1 MDQLLEVMTG
11 WMAMLG
17 RPVVA
22 LQVLF
27 SLGFILLYFVI
38 LRPRLSPYRRRL
50 IFGVDV
56 LLWLWLRLWGR
67 MMPWLGFPSGFAL
80 LIANAYLLWLLL
92 SAMNW
97 ALVQKFEE
105 AEVTR
110 LFNRVIQ
117 PLYVVILTAA
127 IVAQL
132 SPLLDVNEL
141 VLTKGFGQSITLG
154 NLIVFLLYPYFL
166 VVISEY
172 PARWGGRVLQ
182 FILSLSESSAKA
194 LQLILRY
201 VIIGFGLVWMLHSVG
216 INATGLAAIAGG
228 LSIGVGFGMK
238 ELISNFVSGLWL
250 LFEGAVR
257 PGDVL
262 FLDGDPCEVRSLGL
276 RASRLWRQR
285 DNAELLVPNQEF
297 FTRTTITY
305 TGSDH
310 LRRGEVKVSAAYRHD
325 PRLVIPLLLQAAGQV
340 PLVLQN
346 PPPAAFLMGYGDSS
360 IDYSLRYWIANP
372 LDNLSVCSAVS
383 SEVWRIFADN
393 QVEIPFPQRV
403 LSSPATS
410 TGQGASGP
418 AAADLQPPR

>member
-1 MDQLLEVMTG
+1 MDQLLRVFSG
-11 WMAMLG
+11 WVAMLT

-27 SLGFILLYFVI
+27 SFGFILLHFLV
-38 LRPRLSPYRRRL
+38 LRPHLQGSRRRV
-50 IFGVDV
+50 IFGADV
-56 LLWLWLRLWGR
+56 LLWFWLRLWCQL
-67 MMPWLGFPSGFAL
+67 MPRLGLPSGFAV

-97 ALVQKFEE
+97 ALVQKFDQR
-105 AEVTR
+105 EVTR
-110 LFNRVIQ
+110 LFNQVIQ
-117 PLYVVILTAA
+117 PLYIVTLAAA
-127 IVAQL
+127 IIVQL
-132 SPLLDVNEL
+132 SPLLDFNEL
-141 VLTKGFGQSITLG
+141 VVMQGFGQDITLG
-154 NLIVFLLYPYFL
+154 NLILFLLYPYFL

-172 PARWGGRVLQ
+172 PARWLGRLLQ
-182 FILSLSESSAKA
+182 FVLSLSESSAKA

-201 VIIGFGLVWMLHSVG
+201 LIIGVGLVWLLHSVG
-216 INATGLAAIAGG
+216 LNATGLAAIAGG

-262 FLDGDPCEVRSLGL
+262 FINGDPCEVRSLGL

-297 FTRTTITY
+297 FTSTTTTY

-325 PRLVIPLLLQAAGQV
+325 PAVVLPLLVEAARRV
-340 PLVLQN
+340 PLVLRD
-346 PPPAAFLMGYGDSS
+346 PAPAAFLLLYGESS

-372 LDNLSVCSAVS
+372 LDNLGVCSSVS

-393 QVEIPFPQRV
+393 GIEIPFPQRV
-403 LSSPATS
+403 VSSPAAVS
-410 TGQGASGP
+410 PRSAGGP
-418 AAADLQPPR
+418 QPTQDQPPR